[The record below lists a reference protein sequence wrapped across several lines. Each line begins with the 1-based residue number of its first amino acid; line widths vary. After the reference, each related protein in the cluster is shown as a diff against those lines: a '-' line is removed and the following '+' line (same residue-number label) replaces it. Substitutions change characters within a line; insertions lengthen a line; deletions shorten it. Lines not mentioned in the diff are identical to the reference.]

1 MTASIRELKA
11 KASEL
16 IASAKRG
23 EEVIITSNGQPCAKL
38 VPIEPIRKTTFDWE
52 KMRRLA
58 KKGATGKRGVD
69 STKIISDLREDR
81 I

>member
-16 IASAKRG
+16 VATAKRG

-38 VPIEPIRKTTFDWE
+38 VPINPVHKATFDWA

-58 KKGATGKRGVD
+58 KKGATGKRGPD
-69 STKIISDLREDR
+69 STQIISDLREDR
-81 I
+81 F